1 MSVYKDLQIEIQE
14 LRRLILE
21 MSLGVSGLHEQ
32 VRDNDWIS
40 IEELNLALSTIPI
53 ILPWD

>member
-1 MSVYKDLQIEIQE
+1 MSCYKDLQIEIQE
-14 LRRLILE
+14 LKRLILE

-32 VRDNDWIS
+32 VRGNDWIS
-40 IEELNLALSTIPI
+40 VEELNLALSTIPI